1 MAEINDKD
9 SNYNTAYVRTS
20 LSVSLYFTD
29 HPWPILQKHNVHI
42 WGDHHRFNLTFLLKR
57 DSIFP
62 FKLCVCVHMCMYLCV
77 GSCAAPT
84 EAKGSHWA
92 PSSWVVSHL
101 PWVPGTELRSRKSVL
116 ALYTEPPLRP
126 R

>member
-29 HPWPILQKHNVHI
+29 HRWPILQKHNVHI

-57 DSIFP
+57 DSIFT
-62 FKLCVCVHMCMYLCV
+62 FKLCVCARVRGLMC
-77 GSCAAPT
+77 S
-84 EAKGSHWA
+84 SHR
-92 PSSWVVSHL
+92 
-101 PWVPGTELRSRKSVL
+101 GQRKSL
-116 ALYTEPPLRP
+116 GSLELGCEPPP
-126 R
+126 MGAGN